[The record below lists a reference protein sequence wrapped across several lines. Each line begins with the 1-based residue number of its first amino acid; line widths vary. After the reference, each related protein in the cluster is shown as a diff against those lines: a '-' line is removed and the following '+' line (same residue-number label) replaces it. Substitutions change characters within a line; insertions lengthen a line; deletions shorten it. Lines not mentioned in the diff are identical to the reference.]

1 MKKITVIYK
10 ETVCDKPKAQ
20 AVKSQDGMAQARN
33 YLKSQVL
40 EHFGVK
46 NVPETRKK
54 RIKSIKIKEHKVP
67 VYTVHIDVSI
77 KHFIQETSRD

>member
-33 YLKSQVL
+33 YLRSQAL

-46 NVPETRKK
+46 NVPETRRK
-54 RIKSIKIKEHKVP
+54 RIKSIKVKERKIP
-67 VYTVHIDVSI
+67 VHTAHIDVSI
-77 KHFIQETSRD
+77 K